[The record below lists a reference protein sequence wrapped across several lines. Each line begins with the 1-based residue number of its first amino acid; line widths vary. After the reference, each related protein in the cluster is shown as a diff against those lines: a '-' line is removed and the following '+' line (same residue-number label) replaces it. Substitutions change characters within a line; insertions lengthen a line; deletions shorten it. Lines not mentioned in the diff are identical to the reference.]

1 MPPRHN
7 ARVSAT
13 PENPRP
19 RPAPGT
25 PLYVHLPFCAAKCPY
40 CDFFSVAAEGQDTA
54 SVIDLVLREAETW
67 APEAPRTVFL
77 GGGTPSIHTP
87 EELERLLNG
96 LDDLSGFRAAA
107 TEVTAECNPESLD
120 LEKASCLLA
129 LGVDRL
135 SIGFQ
140 SLRQETLELFGRV
153 HDVDQA
159 FHAFEAARAAGV
171 QRLNVDL
178 IYAAP
183 GQDLASWD
191 TDLRRVLA
199 LGPDHLSA
207 YNLTYE
213 EGTLFTRWLAEGR
226 LTEAPEELALELFQH
241 TRRLCAEHGLG
252 AYEISNFSSNGQE
265 CRHNLNYWRNGP
277 YAALGPSA
285 VSKIGPTR
293 RGRPRTIPLWR
304 AAVEGRG
311 EAWAFEE
318 TLDPL
323 ARLGETW
330 WLGLRLATGVDPVRA
345 REAAGWVPPEPGAP
359 EDPALATASR
369 LADQGLLTPP
379 TDPGGTWSLSETG
392 LPLADAVGRE
402 FLVLSSEAPA

>member
-1 MPPRHN
+1 MPAPP
-7 ARVSAT
+7 S
-13 PENPRP
+13 RP
-19 RPAPGT
+19 RPEPGT

-67 APEAPRTVFL
+67 APREPRTVFL
-77 GGGTPSIHTP
+77 GGGTPSLHTP
-87 EELERLLNG
+87 EELEQLLDG
-96 LDDLSGFRAAA
+96 LDGLTGFRASAV
-107 TEVTAECNPESLD
+107 EVTAECNPESLD
-120 LEKASCLLA
+120 LEKASCLLG

-140 SLRQETLELFGRV
+140 SLRPETLELFGRV

-159 FHAFEAARAAGV
+159 FTAFAAAREAGV
-171 QRLNVDL
+171 RRLNVDL

-183 GQDLASWD
+183 GQDLETWD

-213 EGTLFTRWLAEGR
+213 EGTLFLRWLAEGR
-226 LTEAPEELALELFQH
+226 LEEAPEELALELFHH
-241 TRRLCAEHGLG
+241 TRSVCAEHDLE
-252 AYEISNFSSNGQE
+252 AYEISNFATSHQE
-265 CRHNLNYWRNGP
+265 CRHNLNYWDNGP
-277 YAALGPSA
+277 YAGLGPSA
-285 VSKIGPTR
+285 VSKVGPTR

-304 AAVEGRG
+304 AAVLGDGGPAREGDG
-311 EAWAFEE
+311 GGAWAFEE

-330 WLGLRLATGVDPVRA
+330 WLGLRLASGVDPARA
-345 REAAGWVPPEPGAP
+345 RRTAGWEPGTGNTS
-359 EDPALATASR
+359 DPALATAAR

-379 TDPGGTWSLSETG
+379 ATPTATWTLSERG
-392 LPLADAVGRE
+392 LPLADAVARE
-402 FLVLSSEAPA
+402 FLLLPSEPRS